1 VGLLVVPVT
10 TPEQLSVVV
19 GVLTVAE
26 QLAVIMDSVGVTG
39 AVVSMMTT
47 VWVAVLLF
55 PAPSVKV
62 QSMVWVP

>member
-1 VGLLVVPVT
+1 LLVVPVT